1 MFAKHFCDLI
11 FCFMRPSKGQSLN
24 ANHHRSQL
32 YIRSTKYLSLTL
44 KHLPSPG
51 LEGKHCHHPG
61 DQSADSLGQL
71 PVGSL
76 GGLLGGLPGDL
87 PGGLPVDLPG
97 DLLGGLRGG
106 LLGGPGVPQTADSPS
121 P

>member
-24 ANHHRSQL
+24 ANTTGHH
-32 YIRSTKYLSLTL
+32 IVRSTKYFSLTL
-44 KHLPSPG
+44 KHLPGPG

-76 GGLLGGLPGDL
+76 GGL
-87 PGGLPVDLPG
+87 PVDLPG
-97 DLLGGLRGG
+97 DLLGGLRG
-106 LLGGPGVPQTADSPS
+106 VPQTADSPS

>member
-1 MFAKHFCDLI
+1 MPTPPATLV
-11 FCFMRPSKGQSLN
+11 
-24 ANHHRSQL
+24 
-32 YIRSTKYLSLTL
+32 RSTKYLSLTL
-44 KHLPSPG
+44 KHLPGPG

-76 GGLLGGLPGDL
+76 GGL
-87 PGGLPVDLPG
+87 PVDLPG
-97 DLLGGLRGG
+97 DLLGDLLGGLPGG
-106 LLGGPGVPQTADSPS
+106 LPGGLLGDLLGGPGVPQTADSRS